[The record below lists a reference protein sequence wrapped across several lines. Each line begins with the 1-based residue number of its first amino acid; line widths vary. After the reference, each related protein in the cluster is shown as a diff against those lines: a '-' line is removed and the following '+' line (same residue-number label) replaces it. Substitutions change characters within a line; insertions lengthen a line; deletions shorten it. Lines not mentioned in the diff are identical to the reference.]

1 MANEILKKENYFHKC
16 KFCKVFAASSKA
28 PSGYTYHAHEFMQ
41 IWYVDRG
48 RCQHFVEDQ
57 VYSLDVGDCF
67 MIPPNLEHKTFL
79 LPDSSVI
86 CCDFALDTVLNCSD
100 SQENSYSELSMM
112 KVLCFLQESKSQL
125 PCFRFQQKTR
135 RRVEQLMHEL
145 LEEYEQGSAY
155 YQEVLRI
162 KIRELILLFMRE
174 FESSP
179 NNIRADQIYEKYKAL
194 MADAIRYI
202 DANYSE
208 NLTLGDVCKHFAISK
223 TYFCHLFKLITGK
236 TFTEYLTERR
246 VQAAMSLLEDHS
258 QSITEISD
266 KLGFSNTSYFSKI
279 FKKYT
284 GRLPKEYRKE
294 RSKSPNPAIGEGT
307 KKEP

>member
-16 KFCKVFAASSKA
+16 KFCKVFSASSKA
-28 PSGYTYHAHEFMQ
+28 PSGFEYHAHEFMQ

-48 RCQHFVEDQ
+48 KCEHYVEDKI
-57 VYSLDVGDCF
+57 YSLDVGDCF
-67 MIPPNLEHKTFL
+67 LIPPNMAHKTLL
-79 LPDSSVI
+79 LPDSNAI
-86 CCDFALDTVLNCSD
+86 CCDFSLETVFGACD
-100 SQENSYSELSMM
+100 PQENGYSELSMM
-112 KVLCFLQESKSQL
+112 KVLCFLQESKTQL

-145 LEEYEQGSAY
+145 LEEYEQSSAY

-162 KIRELILLFMRE
+162 KIRELIFLFMRE

-179 NNIRADQIYEKYKAL
+179 DNVRADQIYEKYKTL
-194 MADAIRYI
+194 MMEAIRYI
-202 DANYSE
+202 DANYGE

-236 TFTEYLTERR
+236 TFTEYLTELR
-246 VQAAMSLLEDHS
+246 VQEAKNLLEDHS
-258 QSITEISD
+258 QSITEISE

-294 RSKSPNPAIGEGT
+294 RSKSGKHAAAKSAQP
-307 KKEP
+307 

>member
-1 MANEILKKENYFHKC
+1 MANEFLKKENYFHKC
-16 KFCKVFAASSKA
+16 KFCKVFAASSKV

-79 LPDSSVI
+79 PPDSSVI
-86 CCDFALDTVLNCSD
+86 CCDFALDTVLNCGD
-100 SQENSYSELSMM
+100 AQENSYSELSMM
-112 KVLCFLQESKSQL
+112 KVLCFLQESQSQL

-179 NNIRADQIYEKYKAL
+179 NNFRADQIYEKYKAL
-194 MADAIRYI
+194 MTDAIRYI

-236 TFTEYLTERR
+236 TFTEYLTECR

-294 RSKSPNPAIGEGT
+294 RSKSSKSVIGDST
-307 KKEP
+307 N